1 MATIYRAMLTA
12 VLLLYGWAGL
22 AGWRAGDAES
32 VAAHVRA
39 GFVTALVAMLAQSLP
54 FAYFLGTGFWIRA
67 FARASRAGP
76 EWEARHRAWMKGR
89 AYPVMYAPP
98 FLTLASALTGMLADM
113 GHAPG
118 WLHAACV
125 AAMVAAT
132 LAALVAVP
140 REMRRNSAL
149 MDELAERHQVPRPQT
164 PAYEKLVEEEEKAAL
179 PPLFQLSRVILYASA
194 QLVVVWLYLRFGTE
208 GWRQVPFAPFG
219 VVAVVLLTLGVALND
234 LHDPQHPAAPPRAW
248 GRALA
253 FGGAGAALAG
263 LLSVLA

>member
-1 MATIYRAMLTA
+1 MANIYRALLTA
-12 VLLLYGWAGL
+12 VLLLYAWAGL
-22 AGWRAGDAES
+22 LGGRAGDAEG
-32 VAAHVRA
+32 VATHVRA

-98 FLTLASALTGMLADM
+98 FLTLAAALTGMLADM
-113 GHAPG
+113 GTVPG

-125 AAMVAAT
+125 ALMAAAT
-132 LAALVAVP
+132 VAALVAVP
-140 REMRRNSAL
+140 REMLRNSAL
-149 MDELAERHQVPRPQT
+149 MDELAERHQVPRPAT
-164 PAYEKLVEEEEKAAL
+164 PAFEKLLEEEEKVAL

-208 GWRQVPFAPFG
+208 GWREAPFAPFG
-219 VVAVVLLTLGVALND
+219 AVAVALLTVGVALNE

-253 FGGAGAALAG
+253 LGGAGAALAV
-263 LLSVLA
+263 LLALVA

>member
-1 MATIYRAMLTA
+1 MAIIYRALLTA
-12 VLLLYGWAGL
+12 VLLLYGWSGL
-22 AGWRAGDAES
+22 AGWRAADPAA
-32 VAAHVRA
+32 VADHVRL

-76 EWEARHRAWMKGR
+76 DWELRHRTWMKGR
-89 AYPVMYAPP
+89 AYLVMYMPP
-98 FLTLASALTGMLADM
+98 FLTLAAALTGMLADM
-113 GHAPG
+113 GHLPG

-125 AAMVAAT
+125 VALLAAT
-132 LAALVAVP
+132 LAALVLVP
-140 REMRRNSAL
+140 REMLRNSAL
-149 MDELAERHQVPRPQT
+149 MDELAERHQVPRPET
-164 PAYEKLVEEEEKAAL
+164 PAYERLVEEEEKVAL

-219 VVAVVLLTLGVALND
+219 ALAVALLVVGVALND
-234 LHDPQHPAAPPRAW
+234 LHDPHAPATPPRAW

-253 FGGAGAALAG
+253 FGGAGAALAV
-263 LLSVLA
+263 LLSLLA